1 MSENVPEIG
10 NSITLDG
17 VNINYHDR
25 GQGDAVLLIHGSGP
39 GVTAW
44 ANWRLV
50 LPALAATH
58 RVIAPDMAGFGY
70 TQTPPEYQTS
80 PDKWVAQ
87 VIGLMDALG
96 IAQFSIVGNSFGGA
110 IALRTASMYPDRVEK
125 LVLMGS
131 VGTSFPI
138 SEGLDKVWGYQ
149 ASPEAM
155 RELIGIFAC
164 DQSIVTD
171 DLVEMRY
178 RASIRADVQE
188 RFARLFPAPRQRG
201 IDMLALSDAQLNAIR
216 MPVAIVHGCDDRVI
230 PFRVSEML
238 AAKLPNATLH
248 PIDHC
253 GHWVQ
258 IEKKQEFLD
267 IVSRFMGE
275 NA

>member
-1 MSENVPEIG
+1 MSENIPEIG
-10 NSITLDG
+10 NSIILDG
-17 VNINYHDR
+17 MNINYHDR

-50 LPALAATH
+50 LPELAATH

-70 TQTPPEYQTS
+70 TQTPSGYQTS
-80 PDKWVAQ
+80 PENWVAQ

-110 IALRTASMYPDRVEK
+110 IALRTASMYPDRVKK

-131 VGTSFPI
+131 AGTSFPI

-149 ASPEAM
+149 ASREAM
-155 RELIGIFAC
+155 RELIGIFAY

-171 DLVEMRY
+171 DLVDMRY

-188 RFARLFPAPRQRG
+188 RFARLFPAPRQEG

-216 MPVAIVHGCDDRVI
+216 MPVAIVHGRDDRVI
-230 PFRVSEML
+230 PFQVSEML

-258 IEKKQEFLD
+258 IEKKQEFLG
-267 IVSRFMGE
+267 IVTRFME
-275 NA
+275 EYA

>member
-17 VNINYHDR
+17 VTINYHDR
-25 GQGDAVLLIHGSGP
+25 GQGDAILLIHGSGP

-50 LPALAATH
+50 LPELATTH
-58 RVIAPDMAGFGY
+58 RVVAPDMVGFGY
-70 TQTPPEYQTS
+70 TQAPPEYQTS
-80 PDKWVAQ
+80 PDNWVAQ

-96 IAQFSIVGNSFGGA
+96 IAQFSVIGNSFGGA
-110 IALRTASMYPDRVEK
+110 IALRTASMYPERVK
-125 LVLMGS
+125 KVVLMGS
-131 VGTSFPI
+131 VGTSFPL

-149 ASPEAM
+149 PSHEAM
-155 RELIGIFAC
+155 RELIGIFAY
-164 DQSIVTD
+164 DQAIVTD
-171 DLVEMRY
+171 DLVELRY
-178 RASIRADVQE
+178 RASVRADAQE
-188 RFARLFPAPRQRG
+188 RFARLFPVPRQHG
-201 IDMLALSDAQLNAIR
+201 IDMLALSDVQLNAIR
-216 MPVAIVHGCDDRVI
+216 MPVALVHGRDDRVI

-258 IEKKQEFLD
+258 IEKKPEFLG
-267 IVSRFMGE
+267 IVSRFMEE